1 MSNQLSDVE
10 GDLNGFI
17 ADVRAKVDRVEAESL
32 PVIHSGALALE
43 QLTQS
48 KVVGEIQQLAE
59 PLDPELDT
67 FLAGIV
73 RTAGEAAAKIAALTA
88 PPAETPSGAD
98 AEPDPA

>member
-1 MSNQLSDVE
+1 MSNPLTGVE
-10 GDLNGFI
+10 GDLSTFL
-17 ADVRAKVDRVEAESL
+17 ADVRARFDRVEAESL
-32 PVIHSGALALE
+32 PVIHDGALALE

-48 KVVGEIQQLAE
+48 KVVAEIQQLAQ

-88 PPAETPSGAD
+88 PPAETPAGAD
-98 AEPDPA
+98 ADPA